1 MSQITLA
8 RTTPSA
14 LTLTLP
20 SGLLWV
26 DQYGWQ
32 EVVQSSEYSAEG
44 ALVLDLW
51 KKQSGRPIQLQGEQD
66 RAWCERGLLATLRTW
81 ASEPGLQMTL
91 THAGV
96 TYQVAFDHES
106 KPIEASPLTDF
117 LGGGSGEAA
126 YTVRNEVGEI
136 TTDVSVNYFDPQ
148 ATDPFAVVL
157 RFLVLSA

>member
-8 RTTPSA
+8 RATPA
-14 LTLTLP
+14 NVVLTLP
-20 SGLLWV
+20 NGLLWV

-32 EVVQSSEYSAEG
+32 EVVQSLEYSTQG

-81 ASEPGLQMTL
+81 ASEPGLALTL

-96 TYQVAFDHES
+96 AYPVVFDHES
-106 KPIEASPLTDF
+106 KPIEAAPLTDF
-117 LGGGSGEAA
+117 LGGDNA
-126 YTVRNEVGEI
+126 YTVRNEQGDI
-136 TTDVSVNYFDPQ
+136 TSDVSVNYFDPQ
-148 ATDPFAVVL
+148 TTDPFAVTL
-157 RFLVLSA
+157 RFLAVLA

>member
-1 MSQITLA
+1 MPQITLA
-8 RTTPSA
+8 RATPA
-14 LTLTLP
+14 PVVLTLP

-32 EVVQSSEYSAEG
+32 EVVQSLEYSTQG
-44 ALVLDLW
+44 VPVIDLW

-81 ASEPGLQMTL
+81 ASEPGLVMTL

-96 TYQVAFDHES
+96 AYTVAFDHEN

-117 LGGGSGEAA
+117 LGGDNA
-126 YTVRNEVGEI
+126 YTVRNEAGTI

-148 ATDPFAVVL
+148 ATDPFAVAL
-157 RFLVLSA
+157 RFLVL

>member
-8 RTTPSA
+8 RATPA
-14 LTLTLP
+14 NVTLTLP

-32 EVVQSSEYSAEG
+32 EVVQSSDYSTEG

-81 ASEPGLQMTL
+81 ASEPGLKMTL
-91 THAGV
+91 THAGIAYPV
-96 TYQVAFDHES
+96 VFDHEN
-106 KPIEASPLTDF
+106 KPIEAAPLTDF
-117 LGGGSGEAA
+117 LGGDNV
-126 YTVRNEVGEI
+126 YTVRNEQGGIEQ
-136 TTDVSVNYFDPQ
+136 DVSVNYFDPQ
-148 ATDPFAVVL
+148 PTDPFAVAL
-157 RFLVLSA
+157 RFLVVLA

>member
-1 MSQITLA
+1 MPQITLA
-8 RTTPSA
+8 RA
-14 LTLTLP
+14 LPAPVVLTLP

-32 EVVQSSEYSAEG
+32 EVVQSVEYSTQGVPAI
-44 ALVLDLW
+44 DLW

-81 ASEPGLQMTL
+81 ASEPGLEMTL

-96 TYQVAFDHES
+96 AYNVAFDHES

-117 LGGGSGEAA
+117 LGGDNA
-126 YTVRNEVGEI
+126 YTVRNEAGNI

-148 ATDPFAVVL
+148 ATDPFAVAL
-157 RFLVLSA
+157 RFLIL